1 MTENVFHVI
10 WETKSYFLRKKN
22 VQLPQYFSI
31 KKTIDTGQGSSRTIT
46 EKTKEKMGKIGI
58 FSKVKPA
65 KDALL
70 LAVLI
75 ISTLLSGL
83 VPSVTSILTG
93 RVFQMLTY
101 LTTDIPNLEAYKQ
114 LTIRSMSI
122 LILAAAC
129 FPVMSCSMTFWM
141 LLGERQG
148 LRLRRQLLGSYINRS
163 MAWYDGNENLLGDF
177 TQNNRCV
184 EELRCSSAE
193 ASAVIF
199 QNVVAMFSLIG
210 VSFYYSWSLTL
221 IIICTSPV
229 ILASA
234 FYISRLVN
242 KYASLENAESSI
254 ASRTLMQ
261 LMNFPQI
268 IKAYGSE
275 VIEAQKFRESTLQCN
290 RYFIRSCL
298 YASTNTSVIRFL
310 SLCMYVQGFWY
321 SNIMIKRGKLNISH
335 VITCFHACLMLGAV
349 LHTTLHQIIY
359 LQKGDVAIKRIQKFV
374 DEDFNDNCTVEGLF
388 EDRINGIKTYDISS
402 PLPTNYSIIFKN
414 VSFNYPTNHKQSV
427 LRNVSLNFPQ
437 GKLTFIVGKSG
448 SGKSTIFELLLRFYS
463 PIEGEI
469 LVGNKPHSSSVSQNW
484 IFENITYVTQR
495 CTLFK
500 DTIRNNILLA
510 IPDSVR
516 KTLSRETLDQRLQ
529 QACKFAL
536 VYDLVSDKLP
546 QGLDTAISPG
556 GSSLSGGQQQLIA
569 LARAFL
575 RDTPILVL
583 DESLSAVSVAHR
595 IVLMNRIRKWR
606 EGKTTIILTHDL
618 NQIREDDFLYVIENG
633 CVVEKGHR
641 IDLLRGP
648 NSRFRHFVQYQGDAQ
663 ITGED
668 FLSSPLEDVS
678 FSSMSEKE
686 LELLCPQM
694 SFNADPK
701 NNTVYINSE
710 EKLVDENSEN
720 SSYLNHH
727 ESTDRTPKLP
737 LSKII
742 WCLFR
747 DSDRKPILILG
758 VVASLVAGV
767 TNPIFSYTFSFL
779 LEGIVP
785 SPRITTHYIAKWS
798 GIVISVAIADTLFGF
813 LGSFLLQYCS
823 EYWIIWL
830 RNKAF
835 EFISRKKYQWYFKD
849 ENNPAEIS
857 ALFMN
862 DSRDLRSLASDFL
875 SVAATFLVV
884 SSCGLIWATISGW
897 KLSLV
902 CISMFPLIVIVSGIY
917 GSTLQKLEVDYKSS
931 VAELENCFC
940 EIVTEVKTIRT
951 LQATPYF
958 VKKYEEL
965 LMVTRRIGRRR
976 ALATGI
982 GIATTNTMTMATQS
996 ILYYYGFRLV
1006 LNREYQTAQLLR
1018 VFVLLLFT
1026 IITCTSLVSQIPDI
1040 ARGQRAATWIYRI
1053 LDEPVETIEED
1064 EEHSRSTGIE
1074 TNKPVRSLISV
1085 KKLTFGY
1092 PADGPGDN
1100 HVTVFRNLSL
1110 ELKANQ
1116 SVAIVGQSGCGKSTL
1131 VSLLEKFYEV
1141 MPSSLYIDGTDITEW
1156 NTKALRKQFSLVEQ
1170 KPLLFDRTLRENLLY
1185 GNTDRIV
1192 TDDEIFNMLKF
1203 VGVYD
1208 IIAKLPRG
1216 LDTRIS
1222 SELLSGGQ
1230 AQRVCIARALLRKSK
1245 ILILDECTSA
1255 LDPESAAIVEDIVR
1269 SNRFFVLT
1277 IVITHSRSMMKCCDK
1292 IVVLKDGLV
1301 VETGTYGQLNREGSE
1316 FSKLIATES
1325 QEK

>member
-1 MTENVFHVI
+1 MRRI
-10 WETKSYFLRKKN
+10 C
-22 VQLPQYFSI
+22 
-31 KKTIDTGQGSSRTIT
+31 
-46 EKTKEKMGKIGI
+46 I
-58 FSKVKPA
+58 FSNVKPG
-65 KDALL
+65 KDATL

-75 ISTLLSGL
+75 PSTLLSGL

-93 RVFQMLTY
+93 RVFQVLTY
-101 LTTDIPNLEAYKQ
+101 LTTDISRSEAFKQ

-148 LRLRRQLLGSYINRS
+148 FRLRRQLLRSYINRS
-163 MAWYDGNENLLGDF
+163 MTWYDGNENLLGDF

-199 QNVVAMFSLIG
+199 QNIVAMFSLIG

-221 IIICTSPV
+221 IIICTSPL

-234 FYISRLVN
+234 LYMSSLVN

-268 IKAYGSE
+268 VKAYGSE

-290 RYFIRSCL
+290 RYFISSCL

-321 SNIMIKRGKLNISH
+321 SNIMIKKGKLNITH

-359 LQKGDVAIKRIQKFV
+359 LQKGDVAIKRIQKFM
-374 DEDFNDNCTVEGLF
+374 DAYSASNCTVEGQF
-388 EDRINGIKTYDISS
+388 GDGEKGMQTYDISS

-414 VSFNYPTNHKQSV
+414 VSFSYPTNHKQRV

-437 GKLTFIVGKSG
+437 GRLTFIVGKSG

-463 PIEGEI
+463 PIKGEI
-469 LVGNKPHSSSVSQNW
+469 LVGNRPYSSSVSQSW

-510 IPDSVR
+510 IPDPIR
-516 KTLSRETLDQRLQ
+516 GTLSRETLDQRLQ

-536 VYDLVSDKLP
+536 VYDLISDKLP

-556 GSSLSGGQQQLIA
+556 GSSLSGGQQQLVA

-633 CVVEKGHR
+633 CVVEKGYR
-641 IDLLRGP
+641 AELLQSP
-648 NSRFRHFVQYQGDAQ
+648 NGQFRQLVQFQGDTRISRQ
-663 ITGED
+663 N
-668 FLSSPLEDVS
+668 LLPSPAENVR
-678 FSSMSEKE
+678 FSSMVEKE
-686 LELLCPQM
+686 PELLYPRM
-694 SFNADPK
+694 SFNTDHK
-701 NNTVYINSE
+701 NKTAYVSSE
-710 EKLVDENSEN
+710 ETPVDEDSEV
-720 SSYLNHH
+720 SSNLSNN
-727 ESTDRTPKLP
+727 EATNITPKLP

-742 WCLFR
+742 SCLFR
-747 DSDRKPILILG
+747 DTDRKPILVLG
-758 VVASLVAGV
+758 IIASLAAGV
-767 TNPIFSYTFSFL
+767 TNPIFSYTFSYL

-785 SPRITTHYIAKWS
+785 SPRITTHYVAKWS

-835 EFISRKKYQWYFKD
+835 EFLSRKKYQWYFKD

-857 ALFMN
+857 ALLMN

-917 GSTLQKLEVDYKSS
+917 GSTLQRLEVDYKSS

-940 EIVTEVKTIRT
+940 EIVTEIKTIRT
-951 LQATPYF
+951 LQATSYF
-958 VKKYEEL
+958 VEKYEEL

-976 ALATGI
+976 ALATGV
-982 GIATTNTMTMATQS
+982 GIATTNTMTMAIQS

-1006 LNREYQTAQLLR
+1006 LNREYKTTQLLR

-1053 LDEPVETIEED
+1053 LDEPAETLEKD
-1064 EEHSRSTGIE
+1064 DEHSRSAGIE
-1074 TNKPVRSLISV
+1074 INKPVRSLISV
-1085 KKLTFGY
+1085 KELTFGY
-1092 PADGPGDN
+1092 PTAGPGNN

-1141 MPSSLYIDGTDITEW
+1141 TPGSLYIDGTDITEW

-1208 IIAKLPRG
+1208 IVAKLPRG
-1216 LDTRIS
+1216 LDTRINS
-1222 SELLSGGQ
+1222 DLLSGGQ

-1255 LDPESAAIVEDIVR
+1255 LDPESAAIIEDIVR
-1269 SNRFFVLT
+1269 SRQVCVLT

-1292 IVVLKDGLV
+1292 IIVLKDGLV
-1301 VETGTYGQLNREGSE
+1301 VETGTYGQLNREGTE
-1316 FSKLIATES
+1316 FNKLVATES